1 LQHENC
7 GLASLDRGV
16 DNWPQA
22 IKKHEFVLWQLNNNA
37 GQSRRRAI
45 YALQQG
51 CPDRVGSWRSDD
63 FSTALF

>member
-37 GQSRRRAI
+37 GQS
-45 YALQQG
+45 
-51 CPDRVGSWRSDD
+51 
-63 FSTALF
+63 